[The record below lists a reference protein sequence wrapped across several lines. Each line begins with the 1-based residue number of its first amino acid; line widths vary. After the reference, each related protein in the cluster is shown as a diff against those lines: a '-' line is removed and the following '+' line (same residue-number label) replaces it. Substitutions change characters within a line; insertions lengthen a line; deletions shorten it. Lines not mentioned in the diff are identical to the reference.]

1 MKRILL
7 LAASLALFTCSAFA
21 QITYNSFASYDP
33 YWYPLG
39 NPNTATYGETFAAP
53 PPQDGD
59 FVLDNFSLYLAGP
72 VTSGNIDLSGY
83 VATWTGTHAGTLV
96 YSSPEVDYPN
106 TGDAEL
112 TFDTGGISLLPG
124 ATYVAFLS
132 VSQYYGDS
140 SGESY
145 ISIANTGFI
154 PAGSFVFYNN
164 GGDFGSLFDST
175 WDATGLQP
183 DLAFTANFTSAATPE
198 PGTVGLLG
206 VGLIGMFGAFRR
218 RLSI

>member
-7 LAASLALFTCSAFA
+7 LAVALALFTCGAFA
-21 QITYNSFASYDP
+21 QTTYNSFGSYDA
-33 YWYPLG
+33 YWHPLG
-39 NPNTATYGETFAAP
+39 NPNTATYGETFTAP
-53 PPQDGD
+53 TNGD
-59 FVLDNFSLYLAGP
+59 DVLQNFSLYLAGP
-72 VTSGNIDLSGY
+72 EVSGNIDLSGY
-83 VATWTGTHAGTLV
+83 IAPWTGSDAGPLLYT
-96 YSSPEVDYPN
+96 SAEVNYPN

-112 TFDTGGISLLPG
+112 TFNTGGVSLTPG

-145 ISIANTGFI
+145 ASISNGGTI
-154 PAGSFVFYNN
+154 PGGSFVYYNN
-164 GGDFGSLFDST
+164 GGDFASLFDST

-183 DLAFTANFTSAATPE
+183 DLAFTANFTSSVTPE
-198 PGTVGLLG
+198 PATAGLLA

-218 RLSI
+218 RLGI